1 MANHNTNNRRIV
13 KNTFFL
19 YARMII
25 LLVVSLYTSR
35 VVLDKLGVED
45 FGIHNVVAGFV
56 GMLVF
61 FRSSLSNV
69 TQRFLNIELGKGN
82 LLRAK
87 QIFCQHFLL
96 YCAIIFFF
104 LLIGETIG
112 LYFVSH
118 KLVIP
123 SERIEAAMMAYQ
135 FALISVCFTL
145 FGIVFD
151 SAIIAH
157 EDMKVYSIIGV
168 VEGIAKLGIA
178 FIISIVNADRLIT
191 YAFLL
196 MVVVASVQIYYLCY
210 CHRKYSECKFIWY
223 WNRKTLSQTFSF
235 ISWNFVGTIIYM
247 LKDQGLN
254 VLLNLFFG
262 PSVNAARAVSYQ
274 VNGAIVNCNSNFV
287 TSVQPQIVKS
297 YATGDYAYLNTL
309 FFKSTKYSL
318 LLMWMLCL
326 PVILYMD
333 AILSLWLKEVPEH
346 TANFTIWILLD
357 SILATMTNAPWIITM
372 ATGKLRRYVLRSNGV
387 LIMIFPLS
395 YIALLLGLSPETVFI
410 IIFIIRFFQIASIL
424 YGVNSQI
431 HFGILNYTHNIITP
445 FVAVILTSLP
455 LSLIARYYLLPVRG
469 ISSLAGLMIVFLIT
483 VITTW
488 FVGID
493 NKEKTKVLN
502 MVNSKIKL

>member
-1 MANHNTNNRRIV
+1 
-13 KNTFFL
+13 
-19 YARMII
+19 
-25 LLVVSLYTSR
+25 
-35 VVLDKLGVED
+35 
-45 FGIHNVVAGFV
+45 
-56 GMLVF
+56 
-61 FRSSLSNV
+61 
-69 TQRFLNIELGKGN
+69 
-82 LLRAK
+82 
-87 QIFCQHFLL
+87 
-96 YCAIIFFF
+96 
-104 LLIGETIG
+104 
-112 LYFVSH
+112 
-118 KLVIP
+118 
-123 SERIEAAMMAYQ
+123 
-135 FALISVCFTL
+135 
-145 FGIVFD
+145 
-151 SAIIAH
+151 
-157 EDMKVYSIIGV
+157 
-168 VEGIAKLGIA
+168 
-178 FIISIVNADRLIT
+178 
-191 YAFLL
+191 
-196 MVVVASVQIYYLCY
+196 
-210 CHRKYSECKFIWY
+210 
-223 WNRKTLSQTFSF
+223 
-235 ISWNFVGTIIYM
+235 M

-424 YGVNSQI
+424 YEVNSQI